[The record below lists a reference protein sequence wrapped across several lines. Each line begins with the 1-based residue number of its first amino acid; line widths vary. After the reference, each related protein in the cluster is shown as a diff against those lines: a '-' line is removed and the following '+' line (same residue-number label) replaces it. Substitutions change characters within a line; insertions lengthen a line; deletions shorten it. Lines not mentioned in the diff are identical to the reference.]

1 MKDSPIMKSMVML
14 HMQQQSLIIKPEVVG
29 SILGGCKI
37 RQGVQKVKENP
48 TTVYDCKILNN
59 SLVVY

>member
-1 MKDSPIMKSMVML
+1 MKSMVML
-14 HMQQQSLIIKPEVVG
+14 YMQQQSLVIKPEVTG

-37 RQGVQKVKENP
+37 RQGVQKVKEKP
-48 TTVYDCKILNN
+48 TTLYDCKILNN